1 MYSALVYSADAGPIC
16 RRALYEWGADG
27 QVAVAVEEI
36 TELIRALA
44 RFHTPNR
51 FSEENLIEEIAD
63 VLIVLEQM
71 MVLYDCRER
80 VGVVYNEIAETMDTD
95 DEPVAVLRYK
105 LERLLLEIDAYFLG
119 WTEEKDLF
127 SFMGEVSRS
136 LEVLVDRYGMNA
148 AVGNIVNEKL
158 AKVSK
163 KLDETS
169 PV

>member
-16 RRALYEWGADG
+16 QRALYEWGTDS

-44 RFHTPNR
+44 RFHTPKR

-71 MVLYDCRER
+71 MVLYNCREKA
-80 VGVVYNEIAETMDTD
+80 GSVYNEIAETMDID
-95 DEPVAVLRYK
+95 DEPVAMLRYK
-105 LERLLLEIDAYFLG
+105 LERLLLEMDAYYLG
-119 WTEEKDLF
+119 WTEERDLF
-127 SFMGEVSRS
+127 CFMGEVSRS
-136 LEVLVDRYGMNA
+136 LEVLVDRYDLDA
-148 AVGNIVNEKL
+148 AVGSKVTERL
-158 AKVSK
+158 AKISK
-163 KLDETS
+163 MLDETA